1 MLAIYWDCHSA
12 CNTRRYRQFPVFDER
27 SRFRLA
33 RLHFFV
39 LYAKFVSQHLLAT
52 NTKIGS
58 FRDLEPPYG
67 VDFFAITKKERR
79 GIFPPPY
86 LRLEGKFTLLGGVL
100 FGVSTIRENDPEMH
114 LS

>member
-1 MLAIYWDCHSA
+1 M
-12 CNTRRYRQFPVFDER
+12 
-27 SRFRLA
+27 
-33 RLHFFV
+33 
-39 LYAKFVSQHLLAT
+39 SQYLSAT

-79 GIFPPPY
+79 VFSPPY

-100 FGVSTIRENDPEMH
+100 FGVSTIRENNPEMH

>member
-1 MLAIYWDCHSA
+1 M
-12 CNTRRYRQFPVFDER
+12 
-27 SRFRLA
+27 
-33 RLHFFV
+33 
-39 LYAKFVSQHLLAT
+39 
-52 NTKIGS
+52 KIGS

-86 LRLEGKFTLLGGVL
+86 PRLEGKFTLLGGVL